1 VFAVSLS
8 PTWRGIVLTFSTRE
22 SIAIRLKSSI
32 GFKVGDD
39 SNIWSWIDSWL
50 GTPAPLHNLFPRLF
64 NLSLQQLVSHANVYS
79 PIDNSVSLT
88 WRRNLRSRELCTR
101 EILIAGV
108 ERGLVFSGGEDS
120 KACKF
125 DSSNTYSVLQI
136 SR

>member
-8 PTWRGIVLTFSTRE
+8 PTWGGIVLTFSTRE
-22 SIAIRLKSSI
+22 SIAIRVKSSI

-64 NLSLQQLVSHANVYS
+64 NLSQQQLVGHANVYS
-79 PIDNSVSLT
+79 SIDNSVSLT
-88 WRRNLRSRELCTR
+88 WRRNLRSRELCMR
-101 EILIAGV
+101 EILIV
-108 ERGLVFSGGEDS
+108 EVECGLVFSGGEDS
-120 KACKF
+120 KAWKF

>member
-22 SIAIRLKSSI
+22 SIAIQLKSSI
-32 GFKVGDD
+32 GFKVGDE

-64 NLSLQQLVSHANVYS
+64 NLSLQQLVGLANVYS

-88 WRRNLRSRELCTR
+88 WRRNLRSRKLCMR
-101 EILIAGV
+101 EILNAEV

-120 KACKF
+120 KA
-125 DSSNTYSVLQI
+125 
-136 SR
+136 

>member
-64 NLSLQQLVSHANVYS
+64 NLSQQQLVGHANVYS

-88 WRRNLRSRELCTR
+88 WSLRSRELCMR
-101 EILIAGV
+101 EILIVEV

-120 KACKF
+120 KAWKF
-125 DSSNTYSVLQI
+125 DSSNPYSVLQI

>member
-1 VFAVSLS
+1 VFSVSFS

-22 SIAIRLKSSI
+22 SIAIRLNSSI

-39 SNIWSWIDSWL
+39 TNVWSWIDSWL

-64 NLSLQQLVSHANVYS
+64 NLSLQQLVGHTNVYN

-88 WRRNLRSRELCTR
+88 WRRNLRSHELCMR
-101 EILIAGV
+101 EILIAAV
-108 ERGLVFSGGEDS
+108 ERGLVFSRGEDS
-120 KACKF
+120 EACKF
-125 DSSNTYSVLQI
+125 DISNTYSVLQI